1 MEDAAHPGGVL
12 GPHAAALKAA
22 LLQPFLRLN
31 FVTLWVR
38 DQERSRHFFV
48 DKLNFEAIVDVQTP
62 EGGRWIV
69 VAPPAA
75 GWLPGTAGAGLPGIA
90 LVVPPKG
97 SAEHQRIGQI
107 ARDASRWPNT
117 GFSFLTEDVR
127 SVFEE
132 WSRRGVRFPVPP
144 MEPSWGSGQARYAVF
159 EDVDGNSFSL
169 IEFDEATHRLEAER
183 RAHANRLEAERQ
195 AAHDL
200 AIAKQVQTRLFPQ
213 RQPLIQTLA
222 YAGICHPARTVGGD
236 YYDFLDLGG
245 RRLGLVLADIAGKGM
260 GAALLMA
267 NLQAALRSQCATAR
281 EQPQRFLRSVNQLL
295 YDNTAEGDY
304 ATLFFAEYD
313 DDTRK
318 LRYSNCGHPPALLL
332 QGDDGLERL
341 WPTCTVVGL
350 FDKWDCA
357 MEERT
362 LAPGDAVLLYTDGV
376 TEALNGEGEEFG
388 EERLLE
394 AARQHRELSPPELL
408 VAVADQARKFNPA
421 EQADDITLIV
431 AKCT

>member
-1 MEDAAHPGGVL
+1 MEPSMHGGVL
-12 GPHAAALKAA
+12 GRHAAALRAA

-38 DQERSRHFFV
+38 DQERSRRFFV
-48 DKLNFEAIVDVQTP
+48 EKLDFEAIVDLPTP

-75 GWLPGTAGAGLPGIA
+75 GWLTGTAGVGLPGMA
-90 LVVPPKG
+90 LVVPPEG
-97 SAEHQRIGQI
+97 SREHQRIGQ
-107 ARDASRWPNT
+107 NT

-127 SVFEE
+127 SLFQE
-132 WSRRGVRFPVPP
+132 WSRRAVRFPLSP

-169 IEFDEATHRLEAER
+169 IEFDQATRTLEAER
-183 RAHANRLEAERQ
+183 RAQAARLEAERQ
-195 AAHDL
+195 AAHEL

-213 RQPLIQTLA
+213 HQPLIQTLV
-222 YAGICHPARTVGGD
+222 YAGICRPARTVGGD
-236 YYDFLDLGG
+236 YYDFLDLGKG
-245 RRLGLVLADIAGKGM
+245 RLGLVIADIAGKGI

-267 NLQAALRSQCATAR
+267 NLQAALRSQCATAW
-281 EQPQRFLRSVNQLL
+281 EQPERFLRSVNQLL
-295 YDNTAEGDY
+295 YENTADGDY

-318 LRYSNCGHPPALLL
+318 LRYSNCGHPAALLL
-332 QGDDGLERL
+332 RGDGGLERL
-341 WPTCTVVGL
+341 GSTCTVVGL
-350 FDKWDCA
+350 FEKWECT
-357 MEERT
+357 MEERA
-362 LAPGDAVLLYTDGV
+362 LAPGDALLLYTDGV
-376 TEALNGEGEEFG
+376 TEAPNGEGEEFG

-394 AARQHRELSPPELL
+394 VTRQHRALSPPELL
-408 VAVADQARKFNPA
+408 AAVADQARRFSPH
-421 EQADDITLIV
+421 EQTDDITLIV

>member
-1 MEDAAHPGGVL
+1 MEDSAHAGGVL
-12 GPHAAALKAA
+12 GHHAAALRAA

-38 DQERSRHFFV
+38 DQGRSRQFFV
-48 DKLNFEAIVDVQTP
+48 EKLNFEAIVDVQTLQ
-62 EGGRWIV
+62 GDRWIV
-69 VAPPAA
+69 VAPSAA
-75 GWLPGTAGAGLPGIA
+75 GWLSGTTAAGLPGMA
-90 LVVPPKG
+90 LVVPPEG
-97 SAEHQRIGQI
+97 SAEHQRIGQ
-107 ARDASRWPNT
+107 NT
-117 GFSFLTEDVR
+117 GFSFLTEDVH
-127 SVFEE
+127 SLFAE
-132 WSRRGVRFPVPP
+132 WSRRGVRFPLPP

-169 IEFDEATHRLEAER
+169 IEFDEATRTLEAER
-183 RAHANRLEAERQ
+183 RAQAARLERERQ

-213 RQPLIQTLA
+213 RQPLIRTLV
-222 YAGICHPARTVGGD
+222 YAGICHPARIVGGD
-236 YYDFLDLGG
+236 YYDFLDLGS
-245 RRLGLVLADIAGKGM
+245 RRLGLVVADIAGKGI

-267 NLQAALRSQCATAR
+267 NLQAALRSQCATAW
-281 EQPQRFLRSVNQLL
+281 EQPERFLRSVNQLL
-295 YDNTAEGDY
+295 YENTAEGDY

-332 QGDDGLERL
+332 RGDDSLERL
-341 WPTCTVVGL
+341 GATCTVVGL
-350 FDKWDCA
+350 FEKWDCL
-357 MEERT
+357 MEERE

-388 EERLLE
+388 EEGLLE
-394 AARQHRELSPPELL
+394 AARQHRELSLPEMLET
-408 VAVADQARKFNPA
+408 VTDQARRFSPY
-421 EQADDITLIV
+421 EQADDITVIV

>member
-1 MEDAAHPGGVL
+1 MEDSAHSGGVL

-38 DQERSRHFFV
+38 DQERSRRFFLEI
-48 DKLNFEAIVDVQTP
+48 LNFEAIVDVPTP

-75 GWLPGTAGAGLPGIA
+75 GWLPGTAGAGLPGFA
-90 LVVPPKG
+90 LVVPPEG
-97 SAEHQRIGQI
+97 SAEHHRIGQ
-107 ARDASRWPNT
+107 NT
-117 GFSFLTEDVR
+117 GFSFLTEDVHGL
-127 SVFEE
+127 FKE
-132 WSRRGVRFPVPP
+132 WSRRGVRFTLPP
-144 MEPSWGSGQARYAVF
+144 MEPPWGSGQTRYAVF
-159 EDVDGNSFSL
+159 EDVDGNSFSV
-169 IEFDEATHRLEAER
+169 IEFDEATRTLEAER
-183 RAHANRLEAERQ
+183 RTQAARLEAERQ

-200 AIAKQVQTRLFPQ
+200 SIAKQVQTRLFPQ
-213 RQPLIQTLA
+213 RQPLIRTLL

-236 YYDFLDLGG
+236 YYDFLDLGS
-245 RRLGLVLADIAGKGM
+245 RRLGLVLADIAGKGI

-267 NLQAALRSQCATAR
+267 NLQAALRSQCATAW
-281 EQPQRFLRSVNQLL
+281 EQPERSLRSVNQLL
-295 YDNTAEGDY
+295 YENTAEGDY

-332 QGDDGLERL
+332 RGDESVERL
-341 WPTCTVVGL
+341 GATCTVVGL
-350 FDKWDCA
+350 FEKWDCA
-357 MEERT
+357 LEERQ
-362 LAPGDAVLLYTDGV
+362 LAPGDAILLYTDGV
-376 TEALNGEGEEFG
+376 TEALSGEGEEFG

-394 AARQHRELSPPELL
+394 AARQHREQSVPELL
-408 VAVADQARKFNPA
+408 VALAHQARRFSPH
-421 EQADDITLIV
+421 EQTDDITLIV

>member
-1 MEDAAHPGGVL
+1 MEDSAHPEGVL
-12 GPHAAALKAA
+12 GPHAAALRAA

-38 DQERSRHFFV
+38 NQERSRQFFV
-48 DKLNFEAIVDVQTP
+48 EKLNFETIVDMPTP

-75 GWLPGTAGAGLPGIA
+75 GWLPGTAGGGLSGIA
-90 LVVPPKG
+90 LCVPPEG
-97 SAEHQRIGQI
+97 SAENQRIGQ
-107 ARDASRWPNT
+107 NT
-117 GFSFLTEDVR
+117 GFGFLTEDVR
-127 SVFEE
+127 SVFEA
-132 WSRRGVRFPVPP
+132 WSRRGVRFPLPP
-144 MEPSWGSGQARYAVF
+144 TEPSWGAGQARYALF

-169 IEFDEATHRLEAER
+169 MEFDEATRTLEAERRSQAARLEAER
-183 RAHANRLEAERQ
+183 R

-213 RQPLIQTLA
+213 HQPLIRTLV
-222 YAGICHPARTVGGD
+222 YEGICHPARTVGGD
-236 YYDFLDLGG
+236 YYDFLDLGSG
-245 RRLGLVLADIAGKGM
+245 RLGLVIADIAGKGI

-267 NLQAALRSQCATAR
+267 NLQAALRSQYATAW
-281 EQPQRFLRSVNQLL
+281 EQPERFLRSVNQVL
-295 YDNTAEGDY
+295 YENTAEGAY

-332 QGDDGLERL
+332 RGDDGLERL
-341 WPTCTVVGL
+341 GATCTVVGL

-357 MEERT
+357 MEERQ
-362 LAPGDAVLLYTDGV
+362 LAPGDTVLLYTDGV
-376 TEALNGEGEEFG
+376 TEARNDEGEEFG

-394 AARQHRELSPPELL
+394 AARQHRELSLPDLL
-408 VAVADQARKFNPA
+408 AAVADQARRFSPH

-431 AKCT
+431 ANCT

>member
-1 MEDAAHPGGVL
+1 MEDSEHPGGVL
-12 GPHAAALKAA
+12 GPHAAALRAA

-38 DQERSRHFFV
+38 DQERSRRFFV
-48 DKLNFEAIVDVQTP
+48 EKLNFDPIVDMPTP

-75 GWLPGTAGAGLPGIA
+75 GWLPGTAGTGLPGIA
-90 LVVPPKG
+90 LVVPPEG
-97 SAEHQRIGQI
+97 SAENQRIGQ
-107 ARDASRWPNT
+107 ST

-127 SVFEE
+127 SAFEA
-132 WSRRGVRFPVPP
+132 WSRRGVRFPLPP
-144 MEPSWGSGQARYAVF
+144 TEPSWGAGQARYALF

-169 IEFDEATHRLEAER
+169 IEFDEATRSLEAER
-183 RAHANRLEAERQ
+183 CAQAARLEAERQ
-195 AAHDL
+195 AAHEL

-213 RQPLIQTLA
+213 RQPLIRTLV
-222 YAGICHPARTVGGD
+222 YAGICHPARIVGGD
-236 YYDFLDLGG
+236 YYDFLGLGS
-245 RRLGLVLADIAGKGM
+245 RRLGLVLADISGKGM

-267 NLQAALRSQCATAR
+267 NLQAAVRSQCATAW
-281 EQPQRFLRSVNQLL
+281 EQPDRFLRSVNQLL
-295 YDNTAEGDY
+295 YENTAEGAY

-332 QGDDGLERL
+332 SGNNGLERL
-341 WPTCTVVGL
+341 GATCTVVGL
-350 FDKWDCA
+350 FEKWDCA
-357 MEERT
+357 MEERE
-362 LAPGDAVLLYTDGV
+362 LGPGDTVLLYTDGV
-376 TEALNGEGEEFG
+376 TEALNAEGEQFG

-408 VAVADQARKFNPA
+408 AAVADQARGFSPH

-431 AKCT
+431 ANCT

>member
-1 MEDAAHPGGVL
+1 MENSAHPEGVL
-12 GPHAAALKAA
+12 APLAPALRAA
-22 LLQPFLRLN
+22 LLQPFLQLN

-38 DQERSRHFFV
+38 DQERSRRFFME
-48 DKLNFEAIVDVQTP
+48 KLCFGTIVDVPTP
-62 EGGRWIV
+62 EGGRWII

-75 GWLPGTAGAGLPGIA
+75 GWLTETAGAGFPGIA
-90 LVVPPKG
+90 LRVPPEG
-97 SAEHQRIGQI
+97 AAEHQRIGQ
-107 ARDASRWPNT
+107 DT
-117 GFSFLTEDVR
+117 GVSFLTEDVR
-127 SVFEE
+127 GVFEE
-132 WSRRGVRFPVPP
+132 WSRRGVRFPLPP
-144 MEPSWGSGQARYAVF
+144 IEPSWGSGRARYAVF

-169 IEFDEATHRLEAER
+169 LEIDEATRTLEAER
-183 RAHANRLEAERQ
+183 RAQAAKLEAERQ

-213 RQPLIQTLA
+213 RQPLIRTLV

-236 YYDFLDLGG
+236 YYDFLDLGS
-245 RRLGLVLADIAGKGM
+245 RRLGLVVADIAGKGI

-267 NLQAALRSQCATAR
+267 NLQAALRSQCATAG
-281 EQPQRFLRSVNQLL
+281 EQPERFLRSVNQLL
-295 YDNTAEGDY
+295 YGNTADRDY

-332 QGDDGLERL
+332 RGDNSLERL
-341 WPTCTVVGL
+341 GATCTVVGL
-350 FDKWDCA
+350 FEKWECV
-357 MEERT
+357 MEERE
-362 LAPGDAVLLYTDGV
+362 LAPGDAILLYTDGV

-394 AARQHRELSPPELL
+394 SARQRSQLPLPELL
-408 VAVADQARKFNPA
+408 VAVADQARRFSPH